1 MSTSAPDLPVI
12 LRLHR
17 LTMVPE
23 DDGVMVGRPDTASY
37 AMFPEE
43 GAEALRMLA
52 SGMPVADMAVWFE
65 QATGTPLDVEDF
77 LEVLGE
83 LGFLL
88 GEDESEEPADK
99 PVRWQR
105 LGKWVYSAPAW
116 AIYAALVVGGLAAMA
131 VHPDLR
137 PSYRNVFFTSYVS
150 VVPIVML
157 AAAMSCIFVHESA
170 HALAGRRL
178 GLPST
183 LGVGRR
189 LYFLV
194 FETRLDSLFSVPR
207 RKRYLPFL
215 AGMLSDVVLCTGLT
229 LASLGLDRPDVPAW
243 CHKLCLAVAFT
254 CVLRLIWQFLFYLQT
269 DLYYVFTNAL
279 RCTDLQNA
287 TRFRVQSRMH
297 AILRRVGLSA
307 LSRLLTRRSQRRG
320 QLVQEDE
327 WSDRDRAVAR
337 WYMWLFL
344 SGYAFSLAS
353 FAWAGIPTLWRFW
366 STVYDRFTSSGV
378 AASARVDAAVFA
390 AFSAFEF
397 GLLAY
402 VSVRDRRAR
411 TRSLR
416 PQGAQS

>member
-1 MSTSAPDLPVI
+1 MSTTAPDLPVV

-37 AMFPEE
+37 ALFPEE
-43 GAEALRMLA
+43 GAEALKLLA
-52 SGMPVADMAVWFE
+52 SGMPVADMADWFE
-65 QATGTPLDVEDF
+65 QVSGTPLDVEDF
-77 LEVLGE
+77 LDTLSE

-88 GEDESEEPADK
+88 AAGESEPAEK

-105 LGKWVYSAPAW
+105 LGKAVYSWPAW
-116 AIYAALVVGGLAAMA
+116 AGYAAIVVGGLVAMA
-131 VHPDLR
+131 THPALR
-137 PSYRNVFFTSYVS
+137 PSYRNVFFTNYVS

-157 AAAMSCIFVHESA
+157 TAAMACIFVHEAA
-170 HALAGRRL
+170 HSLAGRRL

-207 RKRYLPFL
+207 RKRYVPFL
-215 AGMLSDVVLCTGLT
+215 AGMLSDLVLCTGLT
-229 LASLGLDRPDVPAW
+229 LASLGLDGHGIPAW

-254 CVLRLIWQFLFYLQT
+254 CVLRLIWQFMFYLQT

-279 RCTDLQNA
+279 HCTDLQNA
-287 TRFRVQSRMH
+287 TRQLARTRIQTL
-297 AILRRVGLSA
+297 LRRTKLPLVEKIIA
-307 LSRLLTRRSQRRG
+307 RRNARPG
-320 QLVQEDE
+320 AAIDEDWTE
-327 WSDRDRAVAR
+327 RDQAVSR
-337 WYMWLFL
+337 WYVWVFL
-344 SGYAFSLAS
+344 SGYAFSLTS
-353 FAWAGIPTLWRFW
+353 FVWAGIPTLWRFW
-366 STVYDRFTSSGV
+366 TTVWDRFTTSGT
-378 AASARVDAAVFA
+378 AGSARIDAAIFA

-397 GLLAY
+397 SLLAY

-411 TRSLR
+411 ARSIR
-416 PQGAQS
+416 SQGVLT

>member
-1 MSTSAPDLPVI
+1 MSTSAPDLPIV

-37 AMFPEE
+37 ALFPEE
-43 GAEALRMLA
+43 GAEALRLLA
-52 SGMPVADMAVWFE
+52 SGMPVADMAAWYE
-65 QATGTPLDVEDF
+65 QTAGMPLDVEDF
-77 LEVLGE
+77 LDTLSY

-88 GEDESEEPADK
+88 AAGEAEPVET

-105 LGKWVYSAPAW
+105 LGKWVYSRPAW
-116 AIYAALVVGGLAAMA
+116 VAYAAITVGGLAAMA
-131 VHPDLR
+131 THPALR

-150 VVPIVML
+150 VVPIAML
-157 AAAMSCIFVHESA
+157 VAAMTCIFIHEAA
-170 HALAGRRL
+170 HSLAGRRL

-207 RKRYLPFL
+207 RKRYVPFL
-215 AGMLSDVVLCTGLT
+215 AGMLSDTVLCTGLT
-229 LASLGLDRPDVPAW
+229 LTSLALDGHGIPAW

-269 DLYYVFTNAL
+269 DLYFVFTNAL

-287 TRFRVQSRMH
+287 TRHLVRARRRALLQRM
-297 AILRRVGLSA
+297 GLSRVEK
-307 LSRLLTRRSQRRG
+307 LSARRAARRG
-320 QLVQEDE
+320 VETELDED
-327 WSDRDRAVAR
+327 WTDRDRAVAR
-337 WYMWLFL
+337 WYVWVFL

-353 FAWAGIPTLWRFW
+353 FVWAGIPTLLRFW
-366 STVYDRFTSSGV
+366 TTVYDRFTTSGT
-378 AASARVDAAVFA
+378 ATSARVDAAVFA

-397 GLLAY
+397 SLLAY

-411 TRSLR
+411 ARSIR
-416 PQGAQS
+416 SQGVLT